1 MTGSVGDSLCASGL
15 CPELWKGASL
25 VSSSQA
31 PGSGQAGH
39 FLCLE
44 RVLLVLRKS
53 PEPLTSWS
61 SPERSYSV
69 GPARGWTHS
78 ASLWR
83 QPLEAAR
90 PLTSAATPHPLL
102 LPALQVSV
110 DPGQRKSPFLLW
122 PEERS
127 QGLAKQPSVSWT
139 RRRNKTERK
148 TKSSIRS
155 LSYPEAS
162 HCSSQVSQPGLCHL
176 LSPRNGPAQVGGLM
190 GAGAGGA

>member
-1 MTGSVGDSLCASGL
+1 MTGSVRDSLCASGL
-15 CPELWKGASL
+15 CPELWEGASL

-31 PGSGQAGH
+31 PCSGQAGH

-44 RVLLVLRKS
+44 RVLLVLRRS

-69 GPARGWTHS
+69 GPARGWTHL

-83 QPLEAAR
+83 QSLEAAQ

-127 QGLAKQPSVSWT
+127 QGLQNNPQFLGQDGKTKQNAKQKAQSD
-139 RRRNKTERK
+139 
-148 TKSSIRS
+148 
-155 LSYPEAS
+155 
-162 HCSSQVSQPGLCHL
+162 HCLTQRQVI
-176 LSPRNGPAQVGGLM
+176 AQVRSASL
-190 GAGAGGA
+190 ASVTC